1 MYFGKIQKKIKF
13 FLDFPRII
21 VNTIFTY
28 LSNSNLWNCQNEF
41 ITNLFITIMDES
53 SEEKLDVFLHR
64 LIIHIKNIQD
74 SSSTF
79 ELVGIAKFMANFVT
93 LFERHQESDL
103 QKSVVSFSPDASKI
117 NAKIKKQNF
126 MDILELIQMS
136 IEMSK
141 TRNDI
146 KLIGEYQDKLIETT
160 NKLSCAM
167 PNKLKIN
174 SVITSGASM
183 PIMIAEKPFFLP

>member
-1 MYFGKIQKKIKF
+1 
-13 FLDFPRII
+13 
-21 VNTIFTY
+21 
-28 LSNSNLWNCQNEF
+28 
-41 ITNLFITIMDES
+41 
-53 SEEKLDVFLHR
+53 
-64 LIIHIKNIQD
+64 
-74 SSSTF
+74 
-79 ELVGIAKFMANFVT
+79 
-93 LFERHQESDL
+93 
-103 QKSVVSFSPDASKI
+103 
-117 NAKIKKQNF
+117 
-126 MDILELIQMS
+126 MS

-146 KLIGEYQDKLIETT
+146 KLIGEYQVNWKDFFKINLLKDKLIETT